1 MHTILAPFFFVEK
14 MEPLSWPSCWKTFLF
29 RSVSQSL
36 SKVFTTC
43 SLSKGEQTP
52 NRCTGNTK
60 NIFGGIMPLPWFEH
74 FSRYQINY
82 ERYAIQTWNTC
93 SLSKGKPVTE
103 GQVTLKIFLF
113 ELCPFLDIEFVLMDK
128 VECTVWQ
135 HVLRTALVIYFC
147 YVKYF
152 LHNEYKLTTGAG
164 YKTKFLA

>member
-1 MHTILAPFFFVEK
+1 MHTILAPFFVVEK

-128 VECTVWQ
+128 VEKWN
-135 HVLRTALVIYFC
+135 VLSDSMSYGQLLLYIFVM
-147 YVKYF
+147 
-152 LHNEYKLTTGAG
+152 
-164 YKTKFLA
+164 